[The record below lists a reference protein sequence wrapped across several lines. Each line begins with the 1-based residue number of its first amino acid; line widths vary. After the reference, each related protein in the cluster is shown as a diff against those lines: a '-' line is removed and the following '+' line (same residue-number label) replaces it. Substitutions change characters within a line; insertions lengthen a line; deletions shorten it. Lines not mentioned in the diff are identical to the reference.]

1 MSTTVKLSI
10 STLAVAAFFL
20 TLGTP
25 AITSARVHRPARYI
39 APNNDYSGVI
49 SGRRYYGPYDARIV
63 TQPNGIVIGTDPDP
77 NIRAGMRR
85 DNIGP
90 NGTNGGAPN

>member
-10 STLAVAAFFL
+10 STLAVAAVSL
-20 TLGTP
+20 AMP
-25 AITSARVHRPARYI
+25 AITSARVHHPPRYI

-49 SGRRYYGPYDARIV
+49 PGRRYYGPYDERIV